1 MLMMV
6 TRNWWVMALR
16 GAVAILFGILAL
28 VWPGAALA
36 TLVLFFGA
44 FAFAD
49 GILAS
54 WAAFNMRRQNR
65 MWGPLLLEGITGVV
79 LGLLVFLW
87 PAMTAVVLILFVAAW
102 AFVTGVFE
110 IAAAISLRKEIE
122 GEWALGLSGVLS
134 IGLGV
139 LLALWPGAGL
149 LALIVVIGVYAIV
162 FGVVMVALAFRL
174 RGLHQSSAA

>member
-1 MLMMV
+1 MDEKQCSP
-6 TRNWWVMALR
+6 TFPRR
-16 GAVAILFGILAL
+16 
-28 VWPGAALA
+28 
-36 TLVLFFGA
+36 TL
-44 FAFAD
+44 
-49 GILAS
+49 
-54 WAAFNMRRQNR
+54 W
-65 MWGPLLLEGITGVV
+65 
-79 LGLLVFLW
+79 
-87 PAMTAVVLILFVAAW
+87 
-102 AFVTGVFE
+102 
-110 IAAAISLRKEIE
+110 RKEIE

>member
-6 TRNWWVMALR
+6 TRNWWVVALR
-16 GAVAILFGILAL
+16 GAIAILFGILAL

-49 GILAS
+49 GILAI
-54 WAAFNMRRQNR
+54 WAAFDMRRQHR
-65 MWGPLLLEGITGVV
+65 MWGPLLLEGITGIV

-87 PAMTAVVLILFVAAW
+87 PAMTAVILILFVAAW

-174 RGLHQSSAA
+174 RRLHQSLAA

>member
-1 MLMMV
+1 MLTMV
-6 TRNWWVMALR
+6 TRNWWVVALR
-16 GAVAILFGILAL
+16 GAIAILFGIMAL
-28 VWPGAALA
+28 VWPGAAMA

-54 WAAFNMRRQNR
+54 WAAFTMRRQNR
-65 MWGPLLLEGITGVV
+65 MWGPLLLEGITGIA

-122 GEWALGLSGVLS
+122 GEWALALSGVLS

-139 LLALWPGAGL
+139 LLAIWPGAGL

-162 FGVVMVALAFRL
+162 FGVVMVGLAFRL
-174 RGLHQSSAA
+174 RGLHQGLAA